1 MSVRGCWDPGGVVDC
16 RGGVHRECTG
26 VLGRFRRTILQ
37 YLEYPG
43 QNLPAHPDPLALDR
57 TIDRLT
63 DRRVRS
69 LPSGREQNVLRSF
82 VRGNREDLRNAALG
96 TEEERQAFRRDAINA
111 VKGALESLDRDCR
124 DDPTAPVFCYT
135 CCPNDYDG
143 HFPMQKSSLIDAL
156 HYEPDTLVVLDSF
169 FLRVHRIREVVCFV
183 TTDNAHILRNRD
195 RIEEILPGIAVR
207 EPGSFLAGE
216 GG

>member
-1 MSVRGCWDPGGVVDC
+1 V
-16 RGGVHRECTG
+16 
-26 VLGRFRRTILQ
+26 
-37 YLEYPG
+37 
-43 QNLPAHPDPLALDR
+43 
-57 TIDRLT
+57 
-63 DRRVRS
+63 
-69 LPSGREQNVLRSF
+69 
-82 VRGNREDLRNAALG
+82 
-96 TEEERQAFRRDAINA
+96 ERQAFRRDAINA

-143 HFPMQKSSLIDAL
+143 HFPRQKRSLIDAL

-169 FLRVHRIREVVCFV
+169 FLRVHRIREDVCFV

-195 RIEEILPGIAVR
+195 WIEEILPGIAVR

>member
-1 MSVRGCWDPGGVVDC
+1 MSVP
-16 RGGVHRECTG
+16 G

-37 YLEYPG
+37 YLEYLG
-43 QNLPAHPDPLALDR
+43 RNLPAHPDPLALDR

-69 LPSGREQNVLRSF
+69 LASGREQNVLRSF

-96 TEEERQAFRRDAINA
+96 TEEERRAFRRDAINA

-124 DDPTAPVFCYT
+124 GDPTAPVFCYT
-135 CCPNDYDG
+135 CCPNDYDL

-169 FLRVHRIREVVCFV
+169 FLRVHRIREEVCFV
-183 TTDNAHILRNRD
+183 TADNAHILRNRD

-207 EPGSFLAGE
+207 EPGSFFAGD

>member
-1 MSVRGCWDPGGVVDC
+1 MSVP
-16 RGGVHRECTG
+16 G

-37 YLEYPG
+37 YLEYLG
-43 QNLPAHPDPLALDR
+43 RNLPAHPDPLALDR
-57 TIDRLT
+57 TIDLLT

-69 LPSGREQNVLRSF
+69 LASGREQNVLRSF

-96 TEEERQAFRRDAINA
+96 TEEERRAFRRDAINA

-124 DDPTAPVFCYT
+124 GDPTAPVFCYT
-135 CCPNDYDG
+135 CCPNDYDL

-169 FLRVHRIREVVCFV
+169 FLRVHRIREEVCFV
-183 TTDNAHILRNRD
+183 TADNAHILRNRD

-207 EPGSFLAGE
+207 EPGSFFAGD